1 MVKGTGKHE
10 TFTFADE
17 LTPKSAPTKT
27 NPAQKLLDWLN
38 RRPGDFITARDI
50 RIYGPGALR
59 NRESALRSA
68 QILAAHGFLIPL
80 AAHKWQV
87 VRKNLAP
94 TL

>member
-1 MVKGTGKHE
+1 MVKGTGE

-17 LTPKSAPTKT
+17 PKPEIKQPHKE
-27 NPAQKLLDWLN
+27 PAQMLLDWLN

-80 AAHKWQV
+80 ATHKWQV

>member
-1 MVKGTGKHE
+1 MRKRNGNE
-10 TFTFADE
+10 TFAFADE
-17 LTPKSAPTKT
+17 PPPIKAQPHKD
-27 NPAQKLLDWLN
+27 PAQLLLDWLN

-50 RIYGPGALR
+50 RIYGPGSLR

-80 AAHKWQV
+80 TAHKWQV